1 MRAPLLRMEGIS
13 KRFPG
18 VLANDRIDFEV
29 EQGEIRALLGEN
41 GSGKTTLM
49 NTLYG
54 IYRPDS
60 GNIIFQGQD
69 VAFRSPKDAIERG
82 IGMVH
87 QHFMLVPSLTVTQN
101 IVLGL
106 RSPLGQRSPL
116 LDLKG
121 AENQIGKLAAKYGL
135 DVDLKARVWQLP
147 VGAQQRVEILKAL
160 YREAELLIL
169 DEPTAV
175 LTPGEVDELIK
186 ILKNLAVSGRSIIF
200 ITHKLNE
207 VKAVADRVTVLRNGR
222 HIGDKEVAVTTPAQL
237 AEMMVGR
244 QVAPPRR
251 ESAKVGNVILDVKD
265 LWVKDDRGLSS
276 VKGITFSLSEG
287 EILGIAGV
295 DGNGQKETVEAIAG
309 VRPVE
314 RGEVSISGIPSFGK
328 NRFRSIGHV
337 TEDRHHTGLVLPFT
351 VAENLVLKSCDR
363 PPYGSWMRL
372 NLAAIRQ
379 SSERTMRKFDI
390 RAPGPNVLASTLSGG
405 NQQKLILARE
415 LDLQP
420 SLLLAAQPTRGLDVG
435 AAEYVQGQLIEARD
449 QGMAILLVSTELEEI
464 LALSD
469 RILVLY
475 EGEIMGLMFSKE
487 TSREE
492 VGLMMAGTTLQEAR
506 GQAE

>member
-29 EQGEIRALLGEN
+29 QQGEIRALLGEN

-49 NTLYG
+49 NALYG

-60 GNIIFQGQD
+60 GRILFRGRE
-69 VAFRSPKDAIERG
+69 VSFRSPRDAIEMG

-87 QHFMLVPSLTVTQN
+87 QHFMLVPPLTVTQN

-106 RSPLGQRSPL
+106 RSPPGRRNLL
-116 LDLKG
+116 LDLKA
-121 AENQIGKLAAKYGL
+121 AESRIEKLAADYGL

-160 YREAELLIL
+160 YRQAELLIL

-175 LTPGEVDELIK
+175 LTPGEVTELIR
-186 ILKNLAVSGRSIIF
+186 ILRNLADSGRSIIF

-207 VKAVADRVTVLRNGR
+207 VKAVADRVTVLRGGR
-222 HIGDKEVAVTTPAQL
+222 RIEDVDVAESTPAQL

-251 ESAKVGNVILDVKD
+251 ESANTGKTILSVND
-265 LWVKDDRGLSS
+265 LHVRDDRKLPS
-276 VKGITFSLSEG
+276 VKGIRFSLAEG

-295 DGNGQKETVEAIAG
+295 DGNGQKELVEAIAG
-309 VRPVE
+309 VRPIE
-314 RGEVSISGIPSFGK
+314 RGEVSVAGIPVSGRD
-328 NRFRSIGHV
+328 RFRSIGHV

-351 VAENLVLKSCDR
+351 VAENLALKTCGR
-363 PPYGSWMRL
+363 PPLGSWMRL
-372 NLAAIRQ
+372 NPVAIRE
-379 SSERTMRKFDI
+379 SAEASMRKFDV

-415 LDLQP
+415 LGLRP
-420 SLLLAAQPTRGLDVG
+420 PLLLAAQPTRGLDVG
-435 AAEYVQGQLIEARD
+435 AAEYVQQQLIEARD
-449 QGMAILLVSTELEEI
+449 QGMAILLVSTELDEI
-464 LALSD
+464 MALSD
-469 RILVLY
+469 RIMVLY
-475 EGEIMGLMFSKE
+475 EGEIMGLVDSEE

-492 VGLMMAGTTLQEAR
+492 VGLMMAGTPLQEAKVR
-506 GQAE
+506 DE